1 MKAKNGISKGEKKVK
16 GGKLIKCEIEVEGR
30 KIKEIKFTGDFF
42 IHPEE
47 MLEELEENLRE
58 KNIEEAE
65 EIINSFF
72 ENIEGI
78 GVTADDFIEV
88 LKKAVIS

>member
-1 MKAKNGISKGEKKVK
+1 MKAKNGILKGEKKVK

-47 MLEELEENLRE
+47 MLEELEENLRG

>member
-1 MKAKNGISKGEKKVK
+1 MKAKNGILKGEKKVK

>member
-1 MKAKNGISKGEKKVK
+1 MKARNGISKGEKKVK
-16 GGKLIKCEIEVEGR
+16 GGKLIRCEVRVKEDRIE
-30 KIKEIKFTGDFF
+30 EIRFTGDFF

-47 MLEELEENLRE
+47 MLEKLEENLRG